1 MRKIENY
8 KVSLLERTK
17 RFGIAVIKIS
27 SQLPKNPAGFTVAD
41 QVVRSSTSIGANLI
55 EAQEAVSKK
64 DFLYKINHS
73 LKEAKETKY
82 WLEII
87 KESSLLKSE
96 DITPLLQENNEIVK
110 ILIAT
115 LKKLKSNLQFDN

>member
-1 MRKIENY
+1 MRKIDNY
-8 KVSLLERTK
+8 KVSLIERTK

-27 SQLPKNPAGFTVAD
+27 SKLPKNQAGFTIAD

-55 EAQEAVSKK
+55 EAQEAVSGK
-64 DFLYKINHS
+64 DFLYKINHC
-73 LKEAKETKY
+73 LKEAKETRY

-96 DITPLLQENNEIVK
+96 DIVPLLQENNELVK

-115 LKKLKSNLQFDN
+115 LKKLKAKN